1 MDRYIIT
8 IAREYGSGGSH
19 VGSQLAQELGV
30 PFYDKE
36 SIVSL
41 TAIKSGFT
49 EDAVKNV
56 EEKKPSSFLYNLYMT
71 TTELPIPD
79 QVFLAQSQVIREAA
93 DQGSCVIVGR
103 CGDYVLRN
111 DKDMLSVFIHASVE
125 DRVSRIQND
134 YGVKADDPVVLLKR
148 IDRQRGSYYRHF
160 TQRNWGHAKNYHLC
174 VDSGLGIDT
183 TVKIIREAL
192 EGRNRINE

>member
-8 IAREYGSGGSH
+8 IAREYGSGGSQ
-19 VGSQLAQELGV
+19 VGSQLARELRV

-93 DQGSCVIVGR
+93 AQGSCVIVGR

>member
-8 IAREYGSGGSH
+8 IAREYGSGGSQ
-19 VGSQLAQELGV
+19 VGSQLARELGV